1 MKVVTNS
8 VLKFWIILL

>member
-8 VLKFWIILL
+8 KLVLVY